1 MRISDW
7 SSDVCSSDLAASTVA
22 FSASHRATISKMLEP
37 KASNMQDGWRT
48 GDIAALELIASEG
61 GALCTLMHIEGS
73 YSREV
78 GSHLAISRSGSV
90 AGNLADGCLEAE
102 LANQSAQAAIEG
114 CARIVRYGKGSPFI
128 DFRLPCG
135 AGIDILVDP
144 LPDRRQE
151 IGRAHV

>member
-7 SSDVCSSDLAASTVA
+7 SSDVCSSDL
-22 FSASHRATISKMLEP
+22 
-37 KASNMQDGWRT
+37 
-48 GDIAALELIASEG
+48 
-61 GALCTLMHIEGS
+61 
-73 YSREV
+73 
-78 GSHLAISRSGSV
+78 
-90 AGNLADGCLEAE
+90 NLADGCLEAE

-144 LPDRRQE
+144 LPDRRQVKSTLTALKRRE
-151 IGRAHV
+151 SAVISFADRGSRVKRTYKIGRASCRERV

>member
-7 SSDVCSSDLAASTVA
+7 SSDVCSSDL
-22 FSASHRATISKMLEP
+22 
-37 KASNMQDGWRT
+37 
-48 GDIAALELIASEG
+48 
-61 GALCTLMHIEGS
+61 
-73 YSREV
+73 
-78 GSHLAISRSGSV
+78 
-90 AGNLADGCLEAE
+90 NLADGCLEAE

-144 LPDRRQE
+144 LPDRRQVKSTLTALKRRE
-151 IGRAHV
+151 SAVISFADRGSRVKRTYMPPLRLLIFGSGPEADALAAIGKTHGAMVELRTPGSGLSLGQIGRAHA

>member
-1 MRISDW
+1 
-7 SSDVCSSDLAASTVA
+7 
-22 FSASHRATISKMLEP
+22 
-37 KASNMQDGWRT
+37 
-48 GDIAALELIASEG
+48 
-61 GALCTLMHIEGS
+61 MHIEGS

-144 LPDRRQE
+144 RSEEHTSELQSLMRISSAVFCLNKQKQ
-151 IGRAHV
+151 

>member
-1 MRISDW
+1 
-7 SSDVCSSDLAASTVA
+7 
-22 FSASHRATISKMLEP
+22 
-37 KASNMQDGWRT
+37 
-48 GDIAALELIASEG
+48 
-61 GALCTLMHIEGS
+61 MHIEGS

-128 DFRLPCG
+128 DLRLPCG
-135 AGIDILVDP
+135 AGIDILVDRSEEQTSE
-144 LPDRRQE
+144 LQSLMRYSYAVFCLQKKNNRKHKTQ
-151 IGRAHV
+151 